1 MIEIKNHKLSNIVNV
16 SINLNDGIYVF
27 KGKSGAGKTFVSS
40 ILSGICRD
48 KGLTYRY
55 FNNTAKNDTA
65 EIISA
70 TASNKDIVF
79 FDNADLYLTDEI
91 LENVKNTKC
100 ILISMKNHY
109 KLKTEYKDCRVV
121 YTKDNLRLE
130 EYE

>member
-1 MIEIKNHKLSNIVNV
+1 MIEVKNHKLSNIVNV
-16 SINLNDGIYVF
+16 SISLNDKIYVF
-27 KGKSGAGKTFVSS
+27 KGKSGTGKTFVSS

-55 FNNTAKNDTA
+55 FNNTAKNDATG
-65 EIISA
+65 IISA

-109 KLKTEYKDCRVV
+109 NLKTEYKDCRVI